1 MRIAALL
8 ALLLVAACDTPGYSQ
23 ADYEREHD
31 AAVAALEAAIGTP
44 RASSL
49 AACRVVAVG
58 ERACGGPS
66 TFRVYSVETA
76 DSTEIERLAA
86 RVAEIDRVAIRE
98 LGLVS
103 TCELREPRPVL
114 LIDGVCQFEPIVL
127 D

>member
-1 MRIAALL
+1 MRIASLL
-8 ALLLVAACDTPGYSQ
+8 AVLLFAACDATGYSQ

-31 AAVAALEAAIGTP
+31 AAVAELMAAIGTP

-58 ERACGGPS
+58 EQACGGPT

-76 DSTEIERLAA
+76 DSAEVERLAA
-86 RVAEIDRVAIRE
+86 RVAEIDRFAIRE

-114 LIDGVCQFEPIVL
+114 LVDGVCQFEPIVL